1 MQLDGLLAGLTAAK
15 LPKNVFS
22 TFIDNLISEAEQFS
36 TFTQD
41 QLQNFS
47 APWQSDQTA
56 SNAAPCKTLLLC

>member
-41 QLQNFS
+41 QLQGFS
-47 APWQSDQTA
+47 ACVLAWS
-56 SNAAPCKTLLLC
+56 CL